1 MSFSCHFLITD
12 EINLT
17 IHFVACPLPFVG
29 MEEIDA
35 EPRNNLSSVALF
47 LPVERERIETVSL
60 KIHHGIYLILNTF
73 SEPSLRVLINGI
85 ERIPTTGRIAG
96 SISVF
101 SYRASTYLYPR
112 LHCFHTFIYVPDD
125 FGNVIPSPLIQS
137 TTFAVTAEVIFV
149 GE

>member
-1 MSFSCHFLITD
+1 MSFSCHFLITN

-17 IHFVACPLPFVG
+17 IHFIACPLPFVG

-60 KIHHGIYLILNTF
+60 EIHHGIYLILNTF

-96 SISVF
+96 SVPVF
-101 SYRASTYLYPR
+101 SYRTSAYLYPR

-137 TTFAVTAEVIFV
+137 TTFAVTAKIVFV